1 MFYLITS
8 EVGPEMG
15 QEAVKNNQQLSY
27 DNKLLLQ
34 RGRKLLFV
42 LKLDEVGLKY
52 YINAISLYKVLHI
65 ELA

>member
-1 MFYLITS
+1 
-8 EVGPEMG
+8 MG

-34 RGRKLLFV
+34 RGRKLLFE